1 MTTKSRQGRKE
12 RVCRPWRG
20 FSVLKIE
27 GPALKRWASI
37 RNVERFRVNGELGVR
52 CFQILLRMQTKP
64 EVGGV
69 LIMKDREEVMENV
82 ATHENWRSCF
92 VELGPGLL
100 LFARQWVHSAADAE
114 DIVQEAFV
122 KFWRR
127 KHQIDPPS
135 VAAATSGVAS
145 NRGLLYAIV
154 RSTALDFIRRDSR
167 RARRERTALA
177 DAEESIEPVF
187 EFEDETQVAL
197 AAALDRL
204 PHDQREVVVM
214 KIWNELTFAEIGQAL
229 GISQNTAASRYRY
242 ALAGLKRTLQ
252 PQ

>member
-1 MTTKSRQGRKE
+1 
-12 RVCRPWRG
+12 
-20 FSVLKIE
+20 
-27 GPALKRWASI
+27 
-37 RNVERFRVNGELGVR
+37 
-52 CFQILLRMQTKP
+52 
-64 EVGGV
+64 
-69 LIMKDREEVMENV
+69 MKDREEVMENV

-92 VELGPGLL
+92 AELGPGLL
-100 LFARQWVHSAADAE
+100 LFARQWVYSAADAE

-135 VAAATSGVAS
+135 VAGATSGVAGPPSPNASPVEDSRWRARNSGVAS

-167 RARRERTALA
+167 RARREQTALA
-177 DAEESIEPVF
+177 DAEESIDPVF

-229 GISQNTAASRYRY
+229 SISQNTAASRYRY
-242 ALAGLKRTLQ
+242 ALAGLKRILQ